1 MPFFLNGTRESQ
13 SQERFFFE
21 NGNDAVL
28 IEKMRNSKIFPFFEN
43 GTQES
48 YCQDCFFFEN
58 MTPNFRPLEN
68 LYKSFSFNKKEV
80 TNFSG
85 GSGLLSTA
93 NDYLKFA
100 ELLLN
105 DGKLRGIS
113 FLPERVVKKIKTNS
127 LADDIASI
135 GVKSFAQMSTNGMGH
150 SLAGSVIIDPNIAF
164 PSNIHDFGWGG
175 MGSNYFWI
183 DFTRQICAIFMT
195 QLIPS
200 SAYPNRKELKALL
213 S

>member
-1 MPFFLNGTRESQ
+1 MTDTSFYLTSKKRE
-13 SQERFFFE
+13 RL
-21 NGNDAVL
+21 A
-28 IEKMRNSKIFPFFEN
+28 
-43 GTQES
+43 
-48 YCQDCFFFEN
+48 DCFFYEN

-105 DGKLRGIS
+105 DGKLRGIK

-164 PSNIHDFGWGG
+164 PSSINDFGWGG

-183 DFTRQICAIFMT
+183 DFTRQLCAIFMT